1 MKMKVFGNII
11 RAARGAR
18 NWFGGGVARALV
30 TTAAVLFACTAW
42 AKTYQQSAMTNGRKW
57 WYYLDSSG
65 NAVIEHE
72 NSSTT
77 YTAAIS
83 ITATGDLDIPSS
95 LDGHPVVGIG
105 DKAFYACNKM
115 TSVTIPSGVKD
126 IGFAAFY
133 NCTTLETVNLPNS
146 LEEILNYAF
155 GYCVALESI
164 TIPFNVTVIA
174 FRAFTHCSALESVTI
189 PAAVTILGNN
199 AFEDCESLD
208 EVTLPASLVAADVKD
223 RCFSG
228 CSDDLEI
235 LSTAVSDGLTWHF
248 KIVNGGAEL
257 CWDGEN
263 DEPTIP
269 STTSVAVVI
278 PATLG
283 GLPVVSIGEEAFM
296 DCDKVPSVTI
306 PATVTSIGDWAFS
319 DCSSMTLT
327 VPDTVTDIG
336 EAAFKGC
343 DAMADANGF
352 VIVRGVLHH
361 YTDKDDHVTIPAGV
375 TRIGPSA
382 LAECKIDSVEIPSS
396 VKSIGGFAFREC
408 EYLEAV
414 EIPASVT
421 SIGMGAF
428 FGCESLADAEGF
440 VIVRNVLY
448 YYDGDAATVTI
459 PGGVTAVD
467 IYAFQDNDDV
477 KKVTIPASATKIEY
491 CAFAQCD
498 RLTEVTIPKGVTYIG
513 SYAFVDVGDSWK
525 VFLKTVHVETGD
537 TDRVRSL
544 LVKSGH
550 DVAGITFVEDV
561 AESCEVTFNA
571 NGGSV
576 SPATRRV
583 TKGAALGILP
593 EPVRD
598 GFIFDGWFTAV
609 EGGAEVS
616 SGSIVTGATTYYAHW
631 TEIVEAVWFT
641 SRADAIA
648 EARKTGKKI
657 FLICGRDTC
666 YNTMTTKNVSCE
678 EPAVKAALTAKCVLW
693 YSNCDTQEDENWY
706 YWPMGVSVTLPL
718 VCIIDPN
725 DPDHYIKRTT
735 GGDHGGPLSGADIL
749 AFIADIPAPG
759 TPGTVTPG
767 TVTPGTVT
775 PGSVTP
781 GSVTPG
787 SVTPGPAS
795 GCYTFLDAGAIT
807 APYVAGNTLY
817 GALYD
822 GCSVVGIVELKL
834 GKINARKGTSR
845 VSGAV
850 TLLDGKRYT
859 IKGFVAAVRAAEP
872 LTVSLEVKKVGTLSV
887 TIGGEQFAGTLGS
900 WHAQT
905 AIVGG
910 NWTSAPTVSVDAS
923 DLSMIPGTVLDALLP
938 NAEKG
943 VSSGTRWTFAKATS
957 VKWAKPKVGETPV
970 VLDAASGKGLLVDTT
985 KDRTNPSGMKLTYTA
1000 KKGTFKG
1007 SFKVYALEG
1016 SGASTKLKKY
1026 TLKVGGVVVNGVGY
1040 GSATCK
1046 RPAITWSVTV
1056 E

>member
-1 MKMKVFGNII
+1 MKMKIFGNII

-18 NWFGGGVARALV
+18 NWFGGGVAKALV
-30 TTAAVLFACTAW
+30 VTAVVLFACTAW
-42 AKTYQQSAMTNGRKW
+42 AKTYTQSALTNGRKW

-72 NSSTT
+72 NTSSS
-77 YTAAIS
+77 YTAAIAT
-83 ITATGDLDIPSS
+83 TASGNLNIPSS
-95 LDGHPVVGIG
+95 LDGHTVVGIG
-105 DKAFYACNKM
+105 SKAFYGCYQI
-115 TSVTIPSGVKD
+115 TSVTIPSGVKS

-133 NCTTLETVNLPNS
+133 NCNYLETVNLPNN
-146 LEEILNYAF
+146 LEEIGRYAF
-155 GYCVALESI
+155 GWCIYKLKSI
-164 TIPFNVTVIA
+164 TIPNKVKTIA
-174 FRAFTHCSALESVTI
+174 ADAFTQCEALEDIIIPNSVQTIGDRAFENCKNLEEVVIPGSVTYFG
-189 PAAVTILGNN
+189 AD
-199 AFEDCESLD
+199 AFKDCESLD

-228 CSDDLEI
+228 CSEDLEI
-235 LSTAVSDGLTWHF
+235 SSTATVGGRIWHF
-248 KIVNGGAEL
+248 RVVDGGAEL
-257 CWDGEN
+257 YY
-263 DEPTIP
+263 DEDAEVPTIP
-269 STTSVAVVI
+269 PATSGDITI

-283 GLPVVSIGEEAFM
+283 GLPVVSIGDWAFV
-296 DCDKVPSVTI
+296 DCAKLTSVTI
-306 PATVTSIGDWAFS
+306 P
-319 DCSSMTLT
+319 
-327 VPDTVTDIG
+327 DTVTNIG
-336 EAAFKGC
+336 DGAFQGC
-343 DAMADANGF
+343 DDMADENGF

-361 YTDKDDHVTIPAGV
+361 YNDKDDHVTIPSGV
-375 TRIGPSA
+375 TRIGSRA
-382 LAECKIDSVEIPSS
+382 FEGCDVESVTIPETIT
-396 VKSIGGFAFREC
+396 SIGSGAFREC
-408 EYLEAV
+408 KYLESCDV
-414 EIPASVT
+414 PASVT
-421 SIGMGAF
+421 SIDPGAF
-428 FGCESLADAEGF
+428 WACESLADADGF
-440 VIVRNVLY
+440 VIVRDILCFY
-448 YYDGDAATVTI
+448 AGDAATVTI
-459 PGGVTAVD
+459 PGGVATVD
-467 IYAFQDNDDV
+467 IFAFQDNDDV
-477 KKVTIPASATKIEY
+477 KSVTIPASATHIAY
-491 CAFAQCD
+491 AAFAQCD
-498 RLTEVTIPKGVTYIG
+498 RLKEVTIPKSVTAIDM
-513 SYAFVDVGDSWK
+513 YAFRDIDKTWK
-525 VFLKTVHVETGD
+525 VFLKTVHVEADDTG
-537 TDRVRSL
+537 RVRNL
-544 LVKSGH
+544 LIISGH

-576 SPATRRV
+576 SPATRLV

-598 GFIFDGWFTAV
+598 RFIFDGWFTAV

-616 SGSIVTGATTYYAHW
+616 SGSIVTGTTTYYAHW

-657 FLICGRDTC
+657 FLICGRDTL
-666 YNTMTTKNVSCE
+666 TTKNVSCE

-725 DPDHYIKRTT
+725 DPGHYIKRTT

-749 AFIADIPAPG
+749 AFIADVPAPG
-759 TPGTVTPG
+759 TPG
-767 TVTPGTVT
+767 
-775 PGSVTP
+775 S
-781 GSVTPG
+781 
-787 SVTPGPAS
+787 AS

-807 APYVAGNTLY
+807 APYVAGKTLY

-850 TLLDGKRYT
+850 TLLDGKRNT
-859 IKGFVAAVRAAEP
+859 IKGVLAAVRAAEP

>member
-1 MKMKVFGNII
+1 MKMKIFGNII
-11 RAARGAR
+11 RAVRGVK
-18 NWFGGGVARALV
+18 NCLCGGVAKALV
-30 TTAAVLFACTAW
+30 TTAAVMLAFAAW
-42 AKTYQQSAMTNGRKW
+42 ADKQTVGGVEY
-57 WYYLDSSG
+57 
-65 NAVIEHE
+65 
-72 NSSTT
+72 T
-77 YTAAIS
+77 YTINGDGE
-83 ITATGDLDIPSS
+83 TATIDEVPNTTSGD
-95 LDGHPVVGIG
+95 
-105 DKAFYACNKM
+105 
-115 TSVTIPSGVKD
+115 VTIPNTLGGKRVTVIGAGAFEQCEDIESISFQKPVYVTVIEDDAFYGCTSLTEFEIPDGVTSLGSGAFGCCYALESVSIPD
-126 IGFAAFY
+126 SVTSIDQAFY
-133 NCTTLETVNLPNS
+133 NCTS
-146 LEEILNYAF
+146 
-155 GYCVALESI
+155 
-164 TIPFNVTVIA
+164 
-174 FRAFTHCSALESVTI
+174 LESVTI
-189 PAAVTILGNN
+189 PDSVTTLIQN
-199 AFEDCESLD
+199 AFEGCTSLE
-208 EVTLPASLVAADVKD
+208 EVNLPAKFLSADVMEKY
-223 RCFSG
+223 FKG
-228 CSDDLEI
+228 CPADLEI
-235 LSTAVSDGLTWHF
+235 SSSAVSGGLTWHF
-248 KIVNGGAEL
+248 KIVDGGAEI
-257 CWDGEN
+257 CYNEED
-263 DEPTIP
+263 DEATIP
-269 STTSVAVVI
+269 DTTKGAIAI
-278 PATLG
+278 PDTLG
-283 GLPVVSIGEEAFM
+283 GLPVVSIGEEAFYE
-296 DCDKVPSVTI
+296 CDKLTSVTI
-306 PATVTSIGDWAFS
+306 PATVTSIGEWAFS

-327 VPDTVTDIG
+327 VPDTVTSIG
-336 EAAFKGC
+336 DAAFQGC

-361 YTDKDDHVTIPAGV
+361 YTDKDDHATIPAGV

-382 LAECKIDSVEIPSS
+382 FAECKIDSVEIPSS

-408 EYLEAV
+408 EYLESV

-428 FGCESLADAEGF
+428 WGCESLADAEGF

-448 YYDGDAATVTI
+448 YYVGDAATVTI

-467 IYAFQDNDDV
+467 IYAFRDNDDV
-477 KKVTIPASATKIEY
+477 KKVTIPASVTRIESS
-491 CAFAQCD
+491 AFVQCD
-498 RLTEVTIPKGVTYIG
+498 RLTEVTIPKSVTDIG
-513 SYAFVDVGDSWK
+513 WYAFSGLGYTGK
-525 VFLKTVHVETGD
+525 VFLKTVHVEAGD

-576 SPATRRV
+576 SPATRLV

-616 SGSIVTGATTYYAHW
+616 SGSIVTGTTTYYAHW

-641 SRADAIA
+641 NRADAIA

-725 DPDHYIKRTT
+725 DPGHYIKRTT

-749 AFIADIPAPG
+749 AFIADVPALG
-759 TPGTVTPG
+759 TPG
-767 TVTPGTVT
+767 
-775 PGSVTP
+775 S
-781 GSVTPG
+781 
-787 SVTPGPAS
+787 AS

-807 APYVAGNTLY
+807 APYVAGKTLY

-859 IKGFVAAVRAAEP
+859 IKGVLAAVSAAAP
-872 LTVSLEVKKVGTLSV
+872 LAVSLEVKKVGTLSV

-905 AIVGG
+905 ANVGG
-910 NWTSAPTVSVDAS
+910 NWNSAPTVSVDAS

-985 KDRTNPSGMKLTYTA
+985 KGRTNLSGMKLTYTA

-1040 GSATCK
+1040 GEATCK
-1046 RPAITWSVTV
+1046 RPAITWSLKVR
-1056 E
+1056 

>member
-18 NWFGGGVARALV
+18 NWFGGGVAKALV
-30 TTAAVLFACTAW
+30 VTAVVLFACTAW
-42 AKTYQQSAMTNGRKW
+42 AKTYTQSALTNGRKW

-72 NSSTT
+72 NSSST

-83 ITATGDLDIPSS
+83 ITATGDLNIPSS

-105 DKAFYACNKM
+105 SRAFYACNKI
-115 TSVTIPSGVKD
+115 TSVTIPEGVTYID
-126 IGFAAFY
+126 FAAFY
-133 NCTTLETVNLPNS
+133 NCTSLEEVNLPSS
-146 LEEILNYAF
+146 LNEIGMYAF
-155 GYCVALESI
+155 GYCIKLEDI
-164 TIPFNVTVIA
+164 NFTVPGNIEKIYA
-174 FRAFTHCSALESVTI
+174 YAFTHCSALESVTI
-189 PAAVTILGNN
+189 PQTVTLIAANAFESCTSLEEVAIPAAVTFLGNN
-199 AFEDCESLD
+199 AFKDCESLD

-228 CSDDLEI
+228 CSEDLEI
-235 LSTAVSDGLTWHF
+235 SSTAVSGGRIWHF
-248 KIVNGGAEL
+248 RVVDGGAEL
-257 CWDGEN
+257 YY
-263 DEPTIP
+263 DEDAEVPTIP
-269 STTSVAVVI
+269 PATSGDITI

-283 GLPVVSIGEEAFM
+283 GLPVVSIGDWAFV
-296 DCDKVPSVTI
+296 DCAKLTSVTI
-306 PATVTSIGDWAFS
+306 P
-319 DCSSMTLT
+319 
-327 VPDTVTDIG
+327 DTVTNIG
-336 EAAFKGC
+336 DGAFQGC
-343 DAMADANGF
+343 DDMADENGF

-361 YTDKDDHVTIPAGV
+361 YNDKDDHVTIPSGV
-375 TRIGPSA
+375 TRIGSRA
-382 LAECKIDSVEIPSS
+382 FEGCDVESVTIPETIT
-396 VKSIGGFAFREC
+396 SIGSGAFREC
-408 EYLEAV
+408 KYLESCDV
-414 EIPASVT
+414 PASVT
-421 SIGMGAF
+421 SIDPGTFWA
-428 FGCESLADAEGF
+428 CESLADADGF
-440 VIVRNVLY
+440 VIVRDILCFY
-448 YYDGDAATVTI
+448 AGDAATVTI
-459 PGGVTAVD
+459 PGGVATVD
-467 IYAFQDNDDV
+467 IFAFQDNDDV
-477 KKVTIPASATKIEY
+477 KSVTIPASATHIAY
-491 CAFAQCD
+491 AAFAQCD
-498 RLTEVTIPKGVTYIG
+498 RLKEVTIPKSVTAIDM
-513 SYAFVDVGDSWK
+513 YAFRDINKTWK
-525 VFLKTVHVETGD
+525 VFLKTVHVEVGD

-576 SPATRRV
+576 SPATRLV
-583 TKGAALGILP
+583 TRGAALGILP
-593 EPVRD
+593 EPARD

-616 SGSIVTGATTYYAHW
+616 SGSIVTGTTTYYAHW

-718 VCIIDPN
+718 VCIIDPK
-725 DPDHYIKRTT
+725 DPNHYVKRTT

-749 AFIADIPAPG
+749 AFIADVPAPG
-759 TPGTVTPG
+759 TPG
-767 TVTPGTVT
+767 
-775 PGSVTP
+775 S
-781 GSVTPG
+781 
-787 SVTPGPAS
+787 AS

-807 APYVAGNTLY
+807 APYVAGKTLY

-850 TLLDGKRYT
+850 TLLDGKRNT
-859 IKGFVAAVRAAEP
+859 IKGVLAAVNAAAP
-872 LTVSLEVKKVGTLSV
+872 LAVSLEVKKVGTLSV

-905 AIVGG
+905 ANVGG
-910 NWTSAPTVSVDAS
+910 NWNSAPTVSVDAS

-957 VKWAKPKVGETPV
+957 VKWAKPKAGETPV

-985 KDRTNPSGMKLTYTA
+985 KDRTNLSGMKLTYTA

>member
-1 MKMKVFGNII
+1 MKNHLSAKAGRIWKKFS
-11 RAARGAR
+11 GA
-18 NWFGGGVARALV
+18 VKALV
-30 TTAAVLFACTAW
+30 ATAVVLFACTAW
-42 AKTYQQSAMTNGRKW
+42 AKTYTQSALTNGRKW

-72 NSSTT
+72 NSSST

-83 ITATGDLDIPSS
+83 ITATGDLNIPSS

-105 DKAFYACNKM
+105 SRAFYACNKI
-115 TSVTIPSGVKD
+115 TSVTIPEGVTYID
-126 IGFAAFY
+126 FAAFY
-133 NCTTLETVNLPNS
+133 NCTSLEEVNLPSS
-146 LEEILNYAF
+146 LNEIGMYAF
-155 GYCVALESI
+155 GYCIKLEDI
-164 TIPFNVTVIA
+164 NFTVPGNIEKIYA
-174 FRAFTHCSALESVTI
+174 YAFTHCSALESVTI
-189 PAAVTILGNN
+189 PQTVTLIAANAFESCTSLEEVAIPAAVTFLGNN
-199 AFEDCESLD
+199 AFKDCESLD

-228 CSDDLEI
+228 CSEDLEI
-235 LSTAVSDGLTWHF
+235 SSTAVSGGLTWHF
-248 KIVNGGAEL
+248 KVVDGGAEI
-257 CWDGEN
+257 CYN
-263 DEPTIP
+263 DEDDEATIP
-269 STTSVAVVI
+269 DTTKGAIAI
-278 PATLG
+278 PDTLG
-283 GLPVVSIGEEAFM
+283 GLPVVSIGEEAFYE
-296 DCDKVPSVTI
+296 CDKLTSVTI
-306 PATVTSIGDWAFS
+306 PATVTSIGEWAFS

-327 VPDTVTDIG
+327 VPDTVTSIG
-336 EAAFKGC
+336 DAAFQGC

-361 YTDKDDHVTIPAGV
+361 YTDKDDQATIPAGV

-382 LAECKIDSVEIPSS
+382 FAECKIDSVEIPFS

-408 EYLEAV
+408 EYLESV

-428 FGCESLADAEGF
+428 WGCESLADAEGF

-467 IYAFQDNDDV
+467 IYAFRDNDDV
-477 KKVTIPASATKIEY
+477 KKVTIPASVTRIELS
-491 CAFAQCD
+491 AFVQCD
-498 RLTEVTIPKGVTYIG
+498 RLTEVTIPKSVTDIG
-513 SYAFVDVGDSWK
+513 WYAFSGLGYTGK
-525 VFLKTVHVETGD
+525 VFLKTVHVEAGD

-616 SGSIVTGATTYYAHW
+616 SGSIVTGTTTYYAHW

-725 DPDHYIKRTT
+725 YPDHYIKRTT

-767 TVTPGTVT
+767 
-775 PGSVTP
+775 S
-781 GSVTPG
+781 
-787 SVTPGPAS
+787 AS

-807 APYVAGNTLY
+807 APYVAGKTLY

-822 GCSVVGIVELKL
+822 GCSVVGVVELKL

-859 IKGFVAAVRAAEP
+859 IKGFVAAVSAAAP
-872 LTVSLEVKKVGTLSV
+872 LAVSLEVKKVGTLSI

-910 NWTSAPTVSVDAS
+910 NWNSAPTVSLDAS

-957 VKWAKPKVGETPV
+957 VKWAKPKAGETPV

-985 KDRTNPSGMKLTYTA
+985 KDRTNLSAMKLSYTA

>member
-1 MKMKVFGNII
+1 MKMKIFGNII
-11 RAARGAR
+11 RAVRGAR

-30 TTAAVLFACTAW
+30 VTAVVLLACTAW

-105 DKAFYACNKM
+105 EKAFYACNKM

-146 LEEILNYAF
+146 LEEIINYAF

-164 TIPFNVTVIA
+164 TIPDKVTLIA
-174 FRAFTHCSALESVTI
+174 ARAFTNCRALESVDMPNSVKTI
-189 PAAVTILGNN
+189 GNFAFENCTLLEEIAIPGSVTYFGDN
-199 AFEDCESLD
+199 AFKDCESLY

-235 LSTAVSDGLTWHF
+235 LSSAVSGGLTWHF
-248 KIVNGGAEL
+248 KIVDGGAEL

-269 STTSVAVVI
+269 STTFVAVVI

-283 GLPVVSIGEEAFM
+283 GLPVVSIGEDAFM

-382 LAECKIDSVEIPSS
+382 FAECDIDGVEIPSS
-396 VKSIGGFAFREC
+396 VRDIGVFAFREC

-513 SYAFVDVGDSWK
+513 SYAFVDVGGSWK

-537 TDRVRSL
+537 TDRVRNL
-544 LVKSGH
+544 LVKSYH

-561 AESCEVTFNA
+561 PGACVVTFNA

-576 SPATRRV
+576 VPATRRV
-583 TKGAALGILP
+583 TRGAALGILP
-593 EPVRD
+593 EPVRN
-598 GFIFDGWFTAV
+598 GFSFDGWFTAPA
-609 EGGAEVS
+609 GGAAVT
-616 SGSIVTGATTYYAHW
+616 SGYIVTAAMTCYAHW
-631 TEIVEAVWFT
+631 TEIV
-641 SRADAIA
+641 
-648 EARKTGKKI
+648 
-657 FLICGRDTC
+657 
-666 YNTMTTKNVSCE
+666 
-678 EPAVKAALTAKCVLW
+678 
-693 YSNCDTQEDENWY
+693 
-706 YWPMGVSVTLPL
+706 
-718 VCIIDPN
+718 
-725 DPDHYIKRTT
+725 PDV
-735 GGDHGGPLSGADIL
+735 
-749 AFIADIPAPG
+749 PAP
-759 TPGTVTPG
+759 VTPAP
-767 TVTPGTVT
+767 VTPAAT
-775 PGSVTP
+775 P
-781 GSVTPG
+781 
-787 SVTPGPAS
+787 A
-795 GCYTFLDAGAIT
+795 CYTFLDAGAIT
-807 APYVAGNTLY
+807 APYAAGKTLY

-822 GCSVVGIVELKL
+822 GCNVGGVVELKL
-834 GKINARKGTSR
+834 GKVNPRKGTGR
-845 VSGAV
+845 VSGSV
-850 TLLDGKRYT
+850 TLLDGKRRT
-859 IKGFVAAVRAAEP
+859 IKGLAAAVGAAAP
-872 LTVSLEVKKVGTLSV
+872 LSVSLEVMKVGTMSI
-887 TIGGEQFAGTLGS
+887 TIGGDQFAGTLGK
-900 WHAQT
+900 WHVQT
-905 AIVGG
+905 AKVGG
-910 NWTSAPTVSVDAS
+910 NWNSPPTVSVNAG
-923 DLSMIPGTVLDALLP
+923 DLSVFPGTVLDTLLP
-938 NAEKG
+938 SAEKG
-943 VSSGTRWTFAKATS
+943 ASSGLKWTFAKATS
-957 VKWAKPKVGETPV
+957 VKWAKPKAGEAPV
-970 VLDAASGKGLLVDTT
+970 TLDAASGKGLIVDTS
-985 KDRTNPSGMKLTYTA
+985 KDRTNLSGVRLTYTA

-1016 SGASTKLKKY
+1016 SGAATKLKKY
-1026 TLKVGGVVVNGVGY
+1026 SLQVGGVVVNGVGY
-1040 GSATCK
+1040 GSATCRK
-1046 RPAITWSVTV
+1046 PAVNWAVTV